1 VLKVLYSCIT
11 EQHDIRLV
19 VLAGLVCI
27 FGCFTA
33 INLFV
38 RAREAVGQRRF
49 ALVSAAAGVFGAGVW
64 TTHFIAELA
73 FKPGLPIAYDTDL
86 TALSLGTAILV
97 AWFGMLATLRYQRP
111 ILGGCILGAAVG
123 AMHYIGMAAMRV
135 PADIHWDIAYV
146 IASLTVGI
154 AVAGAAAWGAW
165 LGPAWRYR
173 LLATGLLVAAICG
186 LHFIGMA
193 AIELIPN
200 PLVAMPDNVVAPE
213 LLAVLVATATIG
225 IVMLGMSV
233 SIVEEQR
240 GRRAKHEADELRR
253 SQEHLRRVLR
263 ISGIGSVERDLR
275 TGCVEWS
282 TEACRIFGVDPNE
295 VQHTR
300 EYFYSFVHP
309 DDRAKVMTVADKSH
323 QGVASPPLEYRIIRP
338 DGEVRVVYRE
348 NDLPLDETGQ
358 PLRRFSVFKDV
369 TEAHVA
375 QARERE
381 LERQLVHSQKL
392 EALGTL
398 AGGVAHDLNNTLVPI
413 MALSKLALDELPEEN
428 PLRGDIETIIRAS
441 ERARDL
447 VKQILAFSRKQD
459 LVRQEVDPAQVT
471 RDALQMLRASV
482 PATIQIVDQIV
493 ETPRVFGDAG
503 ELHQVVVNLVT
514 NAAQAIGGSVG
525 TITVRL
531 WETAQRQSSPH
542 DEAGP
547 AVCLSI
553 TDTGCGMDEATVERI
568 FEPFFTTKGVGD
580 GTGLGLSM
588 VHGIVT
594 RHGGRITIH
603 SRPGAGSK
611 FTLWLPAIAQPQTNE
626 HLEPAE
632 AA

>member
-38 RAREAVGQRRF
+38 RAREAAGRRRL

-73 FKPGLPIAYDTDL
+73 FKPGLPIAYDTGL

-97 AWFGMLATLRYQRP
+97 AWLGMLATLRYQRP
-111 ILGGCILGAAVG
+111 ILGGCVLGAAVG

-135 PADIHWDIAYV
+135 PADTHWSIAYI

-154 AVAGAAAWGAW
+154 AVAGAAAWVAW

-173 LLATGLLVAAICG
+173 LLATVLLVAAICG

-213 LLAVLVATATIG
+213 LLAVLVAAATIG
-225 IVMLGMSV
+225 IVMLGMLA
-233 SIVEEQR
+233 SIVEEQL
-240 GRRAKHEADELRR
+240 GRRAKREADELRR
-253 SQEHLRRVLR
+253 SQEHLGRVLR

-282 TEACRIFGVDPNE
+282 TEACRIFGVDPEE
-295 VQHTR
+295 VQNTR
-300 EYFYSFVHP
+300 EYFYSLVHP
-309 DDRAKVMTVADKSH
+309 DDRAKVRAVANQSP
-323 QGVASPPLEYRIIRP
+323 QGIASAPLEYRIIRP

-348 NDLPLDETGQ
+348 NDLLLDETGH
-358 PLRRFSVFKDV
+358 PVRRISVFKDV
-369 TEAHVA
+369 TEAQAA
-375 QARERE
+375 QEREKE
-381 LERQLVHSQKL
+381 LERQLMHSQKL

-413 MALSKLALDELPEEN
+413 VALSKLALEELPEES

-447 VKQILAFSRKQD
+447 VKQILAFSRKED
-459 LVRQEVDPAQVT
+459 LVRKEVDLVRVA
-471 RDALQMLRASV
+471 RDALQMLRASL
-482 PATIQIVDQIV
+482 PATIQIVDRILEV
-493 ETPRVFGDAG
+493 PKGVWRCRRAASGD
-503 ELHQVVVNLVT
+503 
-514 NAAQAIGGSVG
+514 
-525 TITVRL
+525 
-531 WETAQRQSSPH
+531 RQS
-542 DEAGP
+542 GNQ
-547 AVCLSI
+547 CG
-553 TDTGCGMDEATVERI
+553 TGDRRRCRQDNGR
-568 FEPFFTTKGVGD
+568 PVGD
-580 GTGLGLSM
+580 CSAAILPGRSRAGRLPVDRRYRL
-588 VHGIVT
+588 
-594 RHGGRITIH
+594 RHG
-603 SRPGAGSK
+603 
-611 FTLWLPAIAQPQTNE
+611 
-626 HLEPAE
+626 
-632 AA
+632 

>member
-1 VLKVLYSCIT
+1 MLKVLYSCIT

-38 RAREAVGQRRF
+38 RAREAVGPRRF

-73 FKPGLPIAYDTDL
+73 FKPGLPVAYDTDL

-135 PADIHWDIAYV
+135 PADTHWNIAYV

-154 AVAGAAAWGAW
+154 AVAGAAVWSAW

-193 AIELIPN
+193 AIELTPN

-213 LLAVLVATATIG
+213 LLAVLVAAATIG
-225 IVMLGMSV
+225 IVMLGMSA
-233 SIVEEQR
+233 SIVEEQL

-253 SQEHLRRVLR
+253 NQEHLARVLR

-282 TEACRIFGVDPNE
+282 TEACRIFGVGPEE
-295 VQHTR
+295 VQNTR
-300 EYFYSFVHP
+300 EYFYSLVHP
-309 DDRAKVMTVADKSH
+309 DDRAKVRAVANQSP
-323 QGVASPPLEYRIIRP
+323 QGIASAPLEYRIIRP

-348 NDLPLDETGQ
+348 NNLLRDETGH
-358 PLRRFSVFKDV
+358 PVRRISVFKDV
-369 TEAHVA
+369 TEAQAA
-375 QARERE
+375 QARQME
-381 LERQLVHSQKL
+381 LERQLMHSQKL

-413 MALSKLALDELPEEN
+413 VALSKLALEDLPGES

-447 VKQILAFSRKQD
+447 VKQILAFSRKED
-459 LVRQEVDPAQVT
+459 LVKQEVDLARVT
-471 RDALQMLRASV
+471 RDALQMLRASL
-482 PATIQIVDQIV
+482 PATIQIVDRILEV
-493 ETPRVFGDAG
+493 PKVFGDAG
-503 ELHQVVVNLVT
+503 ELHQVIVNLVT
-514 NAAQAIGGSVG
+514 NAAQAIGGGVG
-525 TITVRL
+525 KITVGL
-531 WETAQRQSSPH
+531 WGTAQRQSSP
-542 DEAGP
+542 DEPGP

-553 TDTGCGMDEATVERI
+553 ADTGCGMDEATVERV
-568 FEPFFTTKGVGD
+568 FGPFFTTKSVGD

-588 VHGIVT
+588 AHGIVT
-594 RHGGRITIH
+594 RHAGKITIR
-603 SRPGAGSK
+603 SRPGEGSE
-611 FTLWLPAIAQPQTNE
+611 FTLWLPAIAQPQAIE
-626 HLEPAE
+626 YLEPA
-632 AA
+632 AAE